1 MWGEELRGLKRTF
14 KVELGKEWGQGK
26 DQGRAAVHRPCRFM
40 GWRVV
45 VRVRD
50 GLRPFV
56 VTAWRMVAPSL
67 GAVGF
72 H

>member
-1 MWGEELRGLKRTF
+1 MKGEVGLHELWTGRNMVARA
-14 KVELGKEWGQGK
+14 E
-26 DQGRAAVHRPCRFM
+26 DQGRATVHRPCGFM

-56 VTAWRMVAPSL
+56 VTAWRMVAPSV
-67 GAVGF
+67 GADGF